1 MPSYGEEKEQVLQ
14 GGGILIA
21 HAGPLPQ
28 GSQGHWRDNT
38 RNEKGQKAVC
48 ESGLPG
54 LTQALAH

>member
-28 GSQGHWRDNT
+28 GAQGYWRDNS
-38 RNEKGQKAVC
+38 RNEKGRKAFC
-48 ESGLPG
+48 ERGLP
-54 LTQALAH
+54 